1 MSSERSRGSRIVRWV
16 VGLGAVGI
24 LLGATG
30 AGFFYV
36 TFVRDL
42 PDLTSV
48 ADYEPALTSHVYDRN
63 GQPIGSF
70 FKERRQITPF
80 AEIPEQVI
88 QAFIAAEDASYF
100 EHEGIDFKAI
110 LRAAWSNVSGD
121 GGTQGASTITQ
132 QTVKTLLLTPEQ
144 TYTRKIREAIL
155 ARRLEQH
162 FTKQEILFLYLNQ
175 IYFGHGAYGVG
186 AAARSYFDKEVGE
199 LDVGEIAL
207 LAGLPKA
214 PSKFSPFRNGERAE
228 TRRQY
233 VLRRMREEGFIDAKT
248 FEVASAELPVLVP
261 APPSADDFTASAYFT
276 EGVRRY
282 LFESLGG
289 ERVLTGGLRIETT
302 LDIEAQQA
310 AVSALRKGVEDLDRR
325 QGYRGH
331 VRQVGKGGVEE
342 AITGLVVEN
351 GFAETPDPDADD
363 GDGEALEPEALAAL
377 VGEKLDASE
386 PLLGVVTSVDRDAKL
401 AHVAL
406 APGVLGVTH
415 LEDVS
420 WARPADPEVR
430 GSELKQI
437 RSVFTVGDVAWFER
451 SGSHPMDA
459 DAAEARAKAEEAR
472 LANVPEGSEPPPAEL
487 HLTLHQK
494 PTAQAAL
501 LSLDIDNGEVLAMV
515 GGYDFEQS
523 EFDRVTQAR
532 RQPGSAF
539 KPLIF
544 GAALSKRSEPEVD
557 ESLEFGPV
565 EPVHPWTPASIVYAS
580 AQIYEDKSTGFVWKP
595 KNYSRKFLGPVT
607 LRYALAKS
615 INTAAIQLADE
626 VGVGDIIE
634 YAKHLGIE
642 SPLERSL
649 ALALGSNEVTLLEL
663 TRAYAVF
670 PARGRRV
677 APTFIRRVLD
687 RDGNVLL
694 ENIEIGSDPIIV
706 PPPGDEPETEP
717 VEVAAVV
724 EPHTDGPYEALDE
737 ELEPLDADLEPEPEE
752 ITDPNQLISEED
764 AFLMADM
771 LRAVVQEGTGFRLR
785 KLGRPLGGKT
795 GTTNDQADGWF
806 VGFSPGIAT
815 GVWVG
820 HDSSQKLGVGE
831 TGSRA
836 AAPIWVDFMRVAL
849 EGRPIRDFEAPDSIV
864 YTRID
869 RKTGLLASATS
880 NETLFQAFISGTEP
894 TARAEAQQTTD
905 DAMRNLREEAFSGD
919 DSMRLMQL
927 DTF

>member
-1 MSSERSRGSRIVRWV
+1 
-16 VGLGAVGI
+16 
-24 LLGATG
+24 
-30 AGFFYV
+30 
-36 TFVRDL
+36 
-42 PDLTSV
+42 V
-48 ADYEPALTSHVYDRN
+48 ADYEPALTSYVYDRN
-63 GQPIGSF
+63 GQAIGSF
-70 FKERRQITPF
+70 FKERRQITPYE
-80 AEIPEQVI
+80 EIPEQVVK
-88 QAFIAAEDASYF
+88 AFIAAEDASYF

-110 LRAAWSNVSGD
+110 LRAAWSNFSGA

-132 QTVKTLLLTPEQ
+132 QTVKTLLLSPEQ

-175 IYFGHGAYGVG
+175 IYFGHGAYGIG
-186 AAARSYFDKEVGE
+186 AAARSYFDKEVQE
-199 LDVGEIAL
+199 LDIGEIAM

-214 PSKFSPFRNGERAE
+214 PSKFSPFQDAERAE

-233 VLRRMREEGFIDAKT
+233 VLRRMREEGFIDTET
-248 FEVASAELPVLVP
+248 FDAATSTLPVLVS
-261 APPSADDFTASAYFT
+261 APPNFEDFAAAAYFT

-302 LDIEAQQA
+302 LDIDKQRA
-310 AVSALRKGVEDLDRR
+310 AVRALRQGIEDLDRR

-331 VRQVGKGGVEE
+331 VREVGKAGLED
-342 AITGLVVEN
+342 AIAGLVVEN
-351 GFAETPDPDADD
+351 GFAKPSDGESAGADKVEGAEAAQAEEDAD
-363 GDGEALEPEALAAL
+363 LLAL
-377 VGEKLDASE
+377 VQEKLAE
-386 PLLGVVTSVDRDAKL
+386 PAPLLGVVTSVDRKAKL
-401 AHVAL
+401 ARVAL
-406 APGVLGVTH
+406 APGVSGVTH

-430 GSELKQI
+430 GHPLKQI
-437 RSVFTVGDVAWFER
+437 RTVFSVGDVAWFQTAD
-451 SGSHPMDA
+451 SHPMDDEA
-459 DAAEARAKAEEAR
+459 TEARAKAEEAR
-472 LANVPEGSEPPPAEL
+472 AKAIAEEGEAPAPIL

-494 PTAQAAL
+494 PSAQAGL
-501 LSLDIDNGEVLAMV
+501 LSIDVDKAEVLTLV

-544 GAALSKRSEPEVD
+544 GAALSKRSED
-557 ESLEFGPV
+557 D
-565 EPVHPWTPASIVYAS
+565 VHDWTPASIVYAS
-580 AQIYEDKSTGFVWKP
+580 AQIYEDKSTGFIWKP

-607 LRYALAKS
+607 LRYALSKS

-626 VGVGDIIE
+626 VGVGDVID
-634 YAKHLGIE
+634 YARRLGIE

-670 PARGRRV
+670 PAGGRRV
-677 APTFIRRVLD
+677 EPTFIRRVLD

-694 ENIEIGSDPIIV
+694 ENIVIGSEPVVV
-706 PPPGDEPETEP
+706 PPPGEEPAVEAAPDPETAPIEI
-717 VEVAAVV
+717 AAVV
-724 EPHTDGPYEALDE
+724 EEPEIEALGT
-737 ELEPLDADLEPEPEE
+737 DLEEAPEE
-752 ITDPNQLISEED
+752 PVDPNQLIPREE

-771 LRAVVQEGTGFRLR
+771 LRAVVQEGTGYRLR
-785 KLGRPLGGKT
+785 ELGRPLGGKT

-806 VGFSPGIAT
+806 VGFSPGLAT

-836 AAPIWVDFMRVAL
+836 AAPIWVDYMRVAL
-849 EGRPIRDFEAPDSIV
+849 DGRPVRDFEVPASIV

-880 NETLFQAFISGTEP
+880 SETLFQAFITGTEP
-894 TARAEAQQTTD
+894 TTQAAAQQTTD
-905 DAMRNLREEAFSGD
+905 DAMRDLREEAFSGD
-919 DSMRLMQL
+919 SSMRLMQL
-927 DTF
+927 DSF

>member
-1 MSSERSRGSRIVRWV
+1 VIS
-16 VGLGAVGI
+16 LGALGI
-24 LLGATG
+24 LLGAGG

-63 GQPIGSF
+63 GRPIGSF
-70 FKERRQITPF
+70 FKERRQITPYE
-80 AEIPEQVI
+80 EIPEQVV

-110 LRAAWSNVSGD
+110 LRAAWSNFSGE

-132 QTVKTLLLTPEQ
+132 QTVKTLLLSPER

-175 IYFGHGAYGVG
+175 IYFGHGAYGIG
-186 AAARSYFDKEVGE
+186 AAARSYFDKEVQE
-199 LDVGEIAL
+199 LDVGEIAM

-214 PSKFSPFRNGERAE
+214 PSKFSPFRDAERAE

-233 VLRRMREEGFIDAKT
+233 VLRRMREESFIDTTT
-248 FEVASAELPVLVP
+248 FDTAMATPPVLASA
-261 APPSADDFTASAYFT
+261 PPNSEDFAAAAYFT

-302 LDIEAQQA
+302 LDIDKQRS
-310 AVSALRKGVEDLDRR
+310 AVTALRQGVEDLDRR

-331 VRQVGKGGVEE
+331 VREVGKAGLEAAIAGLPEENGLENPSDEASAEAEPLAAAEAAPEGEDIDLLALVEE
-342 AITGLVVEN
+342 KL
-351 GFAETPDPDADD
+351 AEPT
-363 GDGEALEPEALAAL
+363 
-377 VGEKLDASE
+377 
-386 PLLGVVTSVDRDAKL
+386 PLLGVVTSVDRAAKL

-406 APGVLGVTH
+406 APGVRGVTH

-430 GSELKQI
+430 GNPLKKI
-437 RSVFTVGDVAWFER
+437 RSVFSVGDVAWFQ
-451 SGSHPMDA
+451 SADSHPMDEE
-459 DAAEARAKAEEAR
+459 AAQARARAEEAR
-472 LANVPEGSEPPPAEL
+472 AEEAGEGGEAPTPAPAL
-487 HLTLHQK
+487 HLTLYQK
-494 PTAQAAL
+494 PAAQAGL
-501 LSLDIDNGEVLAMV
+501 LSLDVDKAEVLALV

-539 KPLIF
+539 KPMIF
-544 GAALSKRSEPEVD
+544 GAALSKRSED
-557 ESLEFGPV
+557 DM
-565 EPVHPWTPASIVYAS
+565 HDWTPASIVYAS
-580 AQIYEDKSTGFVWKP
+580 AQIYEDKSTGFIWKP

-626 VGVGDIIE
+626 VGVGDVID
-634 YAKHLGIE
+634 YARRLGIE
-642 SPLERSL
+642 SPLEHSL

-677 APTFIRRVLD
+677 EPTFIRRVLD

-694 ENIEIGSDPIIV
+694 ENIVIGSEPVVV
-706 PPPGDEPETEP
+706 PPPGEEPAVEATSEPETPSIEI
-717 VEVAAVV
+717 AAVV
-724 EPHTDGPYEALDE
+724 EDPGVEEFDSEEFDG
-737 ELEPLDADLEPEPEE
+737 ELEEGAKEPV
-752 ITDPNQLISEED
+752 DPNQLIPQED

-771 LRAVVQEGTGFRLR
+771 LRAVVQEGTGYRL
-785 KLGRPLGGKT
+785 KALGRPLGGKT

-836 AAPIWVDFMRVAL
+836 AAPIWVDYMRVAL
-849 EGRPIRDFEAPDSIV
+849 DGRPVRDFEVPGSIV

-880 NETLFQAFISGTEP
+880 GETLFQAFVTGSEP
-894 TARAEAQQTTD
+894 TTQAAAQQTTD

-919 DSMRLMQL
+919 SSMRLMQL